1 MLLKKGYVL
10 RNIADQYIV
19 VPVGERVNDL
29 HGMLVLNKTAA
40 FLWELMES
48 EQSLSFIVNALTAK
62 YDISADEAQKETQ
75 EFINQLKEYNLL
87 ESDNVL

>member
-40 FLWELMES
+40 FLWDLMES
-48 EQSLSFIVNALTAK
+48 EQPFGFIVNELTSK
-62 YDISADEAQKETQ
+62 YDISPDDAKKEIQ
-75 EFINQLKEYNLL
+75 EFIEQLKEYNLL
-87 ESDNVL
+87 ESDSIL